1 MTAIKEI
8 GDFSKDD
15 LLELLRDAAINWLA
29 HDSLWFRAVE
39 DKFGLEAAMELD
51 GKAWEF
57 TLRK

>member
-1 MTAIKEI
+1 MTGIKEI

-15 LLELLRDAAINWLA
+15 LLELLRDAAVNWLA
-29 HDSLWFRAVE
+29 HDGLWFRAVE

-51 GKAWEF
+51 GKTWEL